1 MRDFINFLKA
11 PVDDFRF
18 PKKKLGS
25 VIGLFILIFLLI
37 VLVIISFQR
46 LTNANPESTLSDM
59 PKTVPFWFAL
69 FIPPLI
75 EELTFRLWLKRNTT
89 TILISF
95 ACLTWLL
102 ISKLLPVKIYSTDM
116 LALRCLI
123 ALVAGLVFTWALR
136 KPIINAKFPIL
147 FYASAI
153 VFGLVHVGNYS
164 NFTFLEA
171 IVVLISLATRALSGL
186 FFGYVRIGYGIHA
199 SYLFHVANNLLPV
212 AAIYFVLH

>member
-1 MRDFINFLKA
+1 
-11 PVDDFRF
+11 
-18 PKKKLGS
+18 
-25 VIGLFILIFLLI
+25 
-37 VLVIISFQR
+37 
-46 LTNANPESTLSDM
+46 M

-102 ISKLLPVKIYSTDM
+102 VSKLLPVKIYSTDM

-164 NFTFLEA
+164 NFTFLGA
-171 IVVLISLATRALSGL
+171 IVVLISLATRALFGL
-186 FFGYVRIGYGIHA
+186 FLGYVRIGYGIWA
-199 SYLFHVANNLLPV
+199 SYLFHVANNLLPI
-212 AAIYFVLH
+212 AALYYVLQ

>member
-1 MRDFINFLKA
+1 MRDFINYLKA

-18 PKKKLGS
+18 PKKRLGS

-37 VLVIISFQR
+37 VLVIISFHR

-59 PKTVPFWFAL
+59 PKTVSFWFAL

-89 TILISF
+89 TIFISF

-102 ISKLLPVKIYSTDM
+102 VSKLLPVQIYSTDM

-164 NFTFLEA
+164 NFTFLGA
-171 IVVLISLATRALSGL
+171 IVVLISLATRALFGL
-186 FFGYVRIGYGIHA
+186 FLGYVRIGYGIHA
-199 SYLFHVANNLLPV
+199 SYLFHVANNLLPI
-212 AAIYFVLH
+212 AALYFIFQ

>member
-1 MRDFINFLKA
+1 MRDFINYLKA

-102 ISKLLPVKIYSTDM
+102 VSKLLPVKIYSTDM

-171 IVVLISLATRALSGL
+171 IVVLISLATRALFGL
-186 FFGYVRIGYGIHA
+186 FLGYVRIGYGIHA
-199 SYLFHVANNLLPV
+199 S
-212 AAIYFVLH
+212 

>member
-102 ISKLLPVKIYSTDM
+102 VSKLLPVKIYSTDM
-116 LALRCLI
+116 LTDHQR
-123 ALVAGLVFTWALR
+123 
-136 KPIINAKFPIL
+136 
-147 FYASAI
+147 
-153 VFGLVHVGNYS
+153 
-164 NFTFLEA
+164 
-171 IVVLISLATRALSGL
+171 
-186 FFGYVRIGYGIHA
+186 
-199 SYLFHVANNLLPV
+199 
-212 AAIYFVLH
+212 

>member
-1 MRDFINFLKA
+1 MRDFINYLKA

-18 PKKKLGS
+18 PKKRLGS

-46 LTNANPESTLSDM
+46 LTNANPDSTLSDM

-89 TILISF
+89 TICISF

-102 ISKLLPVKIYSTDM
+102 VSKLLPVQIYSTDM

-164 NFTFLEA
+164 NFTFLGA
-171 IVVLISLATRALSGL
+171 IVVLISLATRALFGL
-186 FFGYVRIGYGIHA
+186 FLGYVRIGYGIHA

>member
-1 MRDFINFLKA
+1 MRDFINYLKA

-18 PKKKLGS
+18 PKKRLGS

-46 LTNANPESTLSDM
+46 LTNAHPESTLSDM

-102 ISKLLPVKIYSTDM
+102 VSKLLPVQIYSTDM

-164 NFTFLEA
+164 NFTFLGA
-171 IVVLISLATRALSGL
+171 IVVLISLATRALFGL
-186 FFGYVRIGYGIHA
+186 FLGYVRIGYGIWA
-199 SYLFHVANNLLPV
+199 SYLFHVANNLLPI
-212 AAIYFVLH
+212 AALYFVLQ

>member
-1 MRDFINFLKA
+1 MRDFINYLKA

-18 PKKKLGS
+18 PKKRLGS

-46 LTNANPESTLSDM
+46 LTNAHPESTLSDM

-102 ISKLLPVKIYSTDM
+102 VSKLLPVKIYSTDM

-164 NFTFLEA
+164 NFTFLGA
-171 IVVLISLATRALSGL
+171 IVVLISLATRALFGL
-186 FFGYVRIGYGIHA
+186 FLGYVRIGYGIWA
-199 SYLFHVANNLLPV
+199 SYLFHVANNLLPI
-212 AAIYFVLH
+212 AALYYVLQ